1 MNSCL
6 IIGGNGFIGKNLA
19 AHLTGRGF
27 SVTVVDHDI
36 FGQNPPIPGVRYHVG
51 SASDTL
57 KLLELATEADS
68 VVWLVHST
76 VPATSMI
83 DIESDL
89 STNITPL
96 IRLVSAIS
104 QSRASK
110 KFLYLSSGGT
120 IYGDVKPGVKIE
132 EHFPKNPISSYG
144 LTKLIAEE
152 YLTFLNRDN
161 FLQMAIFR
169 PSNVYGPHQNFSKP
183 QGILGYAFRA
193 MLENRPLPVYGN
205 GSIVRDYIYVADL
218 TRAIE
223 LFLLAPSIGPAPL
236 IVNIGS
242 GIGHSIREVIDEMK
256 NVSGRALD
264 IDWLPARNYD
274 CEYNVLSFARAEQV
288 LGWQPTVDLR
298 LGLDLLW
305 KWICTGQA

>member
-1 MNSCL
+1 MKSCL

-19 AHLTGRGF
+19 AHLAGKGF
-27 SVTVVDHDI
+27 LVTVVDHDI
-36 FGQNPPIPGVRYHVG
+36 YGQNPLMPGVRYHVG
-51 SASDTL
+51 SASDTV
-57 KLLELATEADS
+57 KLLELAADADS
-68 VVWLVHST
+68 IVWLVHST

-83 DIESDL
+83 DIEGDL

-96 IRLVSAIS
+96 IRLVSALS
-104 QSRASK
+104 QSRVSK

-152 YLTFLNRDN
+152 YLNFLNRGN
-161 FLQMAIFR
+161 LLQMAIFR

-205 GSIVRDYIYVADL
+205 GSIVRDYVYVGDIA
-218 TRAIE
+218 RAIE
-223 LFLLAPSIGPAPL
+223 LFLLAPITGSAPL
-236 IVNIGS
+236 TVNIGS
-242 GIGHSIREVIDEMK
+242 GIGHSIREVLDEIK
-256 NVSGRALD
+256 NVSGRALE
-264 IDWLPARNYD
+264 IDWLPARHYD
-274 CEYNVLSFARAEQV
+274 CEYNVLSFARAEQA
-288 LGWQPTVDLR
+288 LGWRPTVDLR
-298 LGLDLLW
+298 VGLGLLW
-305 KWICTGQA
+305 KWIRKAQA